1 MTKLL
6 LSIFIGK
13 DADISSQQTRSRIG
27 SFSGI
32 VGVACNLIVVAM
44 KLSVGILTGAFSV
57 IADAFNNL
65 MDAASAVVTLIGF
78 KLAEKP
84 ADKDHPYGHA
94 RYEYLSG
101 LAVAALIILVGF
113 ELLKT
118 SFDKILH
125 PEQIAYTIP
134 LYVVLALSVG
144 IKFWMFLF
152 NRKLGKMISSAALEA
167 TAIDSRN
174 DAITTG
180 TILIS
185 ALIAKLSGLNMDGV
199 VSLALSV
206 FIMYS
211 GVQLAKQTISPL
223 LGESASPELRENILS
238 VLESE
243 PRVLG
248 YHDLMIHDY
257 GPGQRFGSLHI
268 EMDCKDSPL
277 ECHDI
282 IDNLERIC
290 LERYNTH
297 IVIHYDPIVTDDSE
311 LGRLRCAVEEIL
323 HRQDAR
329 ITIHDFRMVSG
340 TDHTNL
346 IFDMVL
352 PSEKMPKRF
361 EIKDALDKALAEL
374 DEATYYTVVEF
385 DMEGFN

>member
-1 MTKLL
+1 MTELL
-6 LSIFIGK
+6 LSMFIGK
-13 DADISSQQTRSRIG
+13 NADTSSAQTRSKIG
-27 SFSGI
+27 SFSGV
-32 VGVACNLIVVAM
+32 VGVICNLIVVAM
-44 KLSVGILTGAFSV
+44 KLAVGILTGAFSV
-57 IADAFNNL
+57 IADALNNL

-125 PEQIAYTIP
+125 PVQIAYTIP
-134 LYVVLALSVG
+134 LYLVLVISVG
-144 IKFWMFLF
+144 VKFWMFLF
-152 NRKLGKMISSAALEA
+152 NRKLGKMIASSALEA

-174 DAITTG
+174 DSVTTG
-180 TILIS
+180 AILFS
-185 ALIAKLSGLNMDGV
+185 ALIGKVSGLNVDGI
-199 VSLALSV
+199 VSFALSV
-206 FIMYS
+206 FVMYS

-223 LGESASPELRENILS
+223 LGESASPELKKNILS
-238 VLESE
+238 VLEAE
-243 PRVLG
+243 PKVLG

-268 EMDCKDSPL
+268 EMDCKDSPM

-297 IVIHYDPIVTDDSE
+297 IVIHYDPIVTDDAE
-311 LGRLRCAVEEIL
+311 LSRLRSTVTDIL
-323 HRQDAR
+323 HQQDER
-329 ITIHDFRMVSG
+329 ITIHDFRMVCG

-352 PSEKMPKRF
+352 PSELMPQRF
-361 EIKDALDKALAEL
+361 EIKDMLDKALMKL
-374 DEATYYTVVEF
+374 DECTYYTVVEF

>member
-6 LSIFIGK
+6 LSIFVGK
-13 DADISSQQTRSRIG
+13 DTDVSSQQTRSKIG
-27 SFSGI
+27 SFSGVVGI
-32 VGVACNLIVVAM
+32 VSNLIVVAM
-44 KLSVGILTGAFSV
+44 KLTVGILTGAFSV
-57 IADAFNNL
+57 VADALNNL

-118 SFDKILH
+118 SIDKILH
-125 PEQIAYTIP
+125 PVQIAYTIP
-134 LYVVLALSVG
+134 LYVVLIVSVG
-144 IKFWMFLF
+144 VKFWMFLF
-152 NRKLGKMISSAALEA
+152 NKKLGKLISSSTLEA

-180 TILIS
+180 AILLS
-185 ALIAKLSGLNMDGV
+185 ALIAKLSGLAVDGF

-223 LGESASPELRENILS
+223 LGESASPELKANILS
-238 VLESE
+238 VLEAE

-268 EMDCKDSPL
+268 EMDAKDSPI

-282 IDNLERIC
+282 IDNLERAC
-290 LERYNTH
+290 LEQFNTH
-297 IVIHYDPIVTDDSE
+297 IVIHYDPIVTDNSE
-311 LGRLRCAVEEIL
+311 LIRLRNVVTEIL
-323 HRQDAR
+323 HGQDAR

-352 PSEKMPKRF
+352 PSEMMPTRF
-361 EIKDALDKALAEL
+361 EIKDALDNALGKL
-374 DEATYYTVVEF
+374 DGSTYYTVIEF

>member
-1 MTKLL
+1 MTELL
-6 LSIFIGK
+6 LSMFIGK
-13 DADISSQQTRSRIG
+13 NADTSSAQTRSKIG
-27 SFSGI
+27 SFSGV
-32 VGVACNLIVVAM
+32 VGVICNLIVVAM
-44 KLSVGILTGAFSV
+44 KLAVGIITGAFSV
-57 IADAFNNL
+57 VADALNNL

-125 PEQIAYTIP
+125 PVQIAYTIP
-134 LYVVLALSVG
+134 LYLVLVISVG
-144 IKFWMFLF
+144 VKFWMFLF
-152 NRKLGKMISSAALEA
+152 NRKLGKMIASSALEA

-174 DAITTG
+174 DSVTTG
-180 TILIS
+180 AILLS
-185 ALIAKLSGLNMDGV
+185 ALIGKVSGLNVDGI

-206 FIMYS
+206 FVMYS

-223 LGESASPELRENILS
+223 LGESASPELKKNILS

-243 PRVLG
+243 SKVLG

-268 EMDCKDSPL
+268 EMDCMDSPM

-297 IVIHYDPIVTDDSE
+297 IVIHYDPIVTDDTE
-311 LGRLRCAVEEIL
+311 LSRLRVVVGNIL
-323 HRQDAR
+323 HQQDER
-329 ITIHDFRMVSG
+329 ITIHDFRMVCG

-352 PSEKMPKRF
+352 PSEIMSKRF
-361 EIKDALDKALAEL
+361 EIKDALDNALREL
-374 DEATYYTVVEF
+374 DSNTYYTVIEF

>member
-13 DADISSQQTRSRIG
+13 DTDTSSQQTRSRIG

-32 VGVACNLIVVAM
+32 VGVVCNLIVVAM
-44 KLSVGILTGAFSV
+44 KLTVGILTGAFSV
-57 IADAFNNL
+57 IADALNNL

-297 IVIHYDPIVTDDSE
+297 IVIHYDPIVTDDTE
-311 LGRLRCAVEEIL
+311 LRRLRCAVEEIL

>member
-6 LSIFIGK
+6 LSFFIGR
-13 DADISSQQTRSRIG
+13 DADITSQQIRSKIG
-27 SFSGI
+27 SFSGV
-32 VGVACNLIVVAM
+32 VGVICNLTVVAM
-44 KLSVGILTGAFSV
+44 KLAVGILTGAFSV
-57 IADAFNNL
+57 VADALNNL
-65 MDAASAVVTLIGF
+65 MDAASAVVTLVGF

-125 PEQIAYTIP
+125 PVQIAYTFP
-134 LYVVLALSVG
+134 LYAVLAISVG
-144 IKFWMFLF
+144 VKFWMFLF
-152 NRKLGKMISSAALEA
+152 NRKLGRMISSSALEA
-167 TAIDSRN
+167 TAVDSRN
-174 DAITTG
+174 DSITTG
-180 TILIS
+180 AILLS
-185 ALIAKLSGLNMDGV
+185 ALIGKITNLNVDGV
-199 VSLALSV
+199 VSLGLSV

-211 GVQLAKQTISPL
+211 GVQLARQTISPL

-238 VLESE
+238 VLEAE
-243 PRVLG
+243 PKVLG

-268 EMDCKDSPL
+268 EMDANDNPM

-297 IVIHYDPIVTDDSE
+297 IVIHYDPVVTDDAE
-311 LGRLRCAVEEIL
+311 LSRLRGVVEGVL
-323 HRQDAR
+323 RQQDER
-329 ITIHDFRMVSG
+329 ITIHDFRMVCG

-352 PSEKMPKRF
+352 PAEKMPQRF
-361 EIKDALDKALAEL
+361 AIKDGLDTALREL
-374 DEATYYTVVEF
+374 DECTYYTVVEF